1 MHNKYN
7 GFESPQN
14 HPHPKSME
22 KLSPTKLD
30 HDTKKV
36 GDCCSTSV
44 HEQEIKVYCSKS
56 VECWPICYSS

>member
-22 KLSPTKLD
+22 KLSPTKPVP
-30 HDTKKV
+30 DTKKV
-36 GDCCSTSV
+36 GDAATV
-44 HEQEIKVYCSKS
+44 ATVSK
-56 VECWPICYSS
+56 IYQ